1 MTSGRRHKLHAIKD
15 PDVPGLCFYGH
26 HAAFRSL
33 VKQCPATV
41 VFKSWIMHRD
51 EFMPNCINLH
61 RNYQLWQI
69 NCHREMEYD

>member
-33 VKQCPATV
+33 VKQCPVILQLSYLNLGLCIA
-41 VFKSWIMHRD
+41 M
-51 EFMPNCINLH
+51 NLCINLH
-61 RNYQLWQI
+61 RNYQLSS
-69 NCHREMEYD
+69 RDEVD